1 MMIMRPAEREAST
14 YADLSEVHIEETVQD
29 GDDIERESS
38 TYADIFEVF
47 IEEAVHDWA
56 DTERE
61 SSTYADLS
69 EVLIEESVHDG
80 VETCGAHGGEMDHGK
95 PHERVLIV
103 RLLLLKPKIDDRV
116 YSLTSF

>member
-1 MMIMRPAEREAST
+1 MYIA
-14 YADLSEVHIEETVQD
+14 ETVHD
-29 GDDIERESS
+29 GVE
-38 TYADIFEVF
+38 
-47 IEEAVHDWA
+47 
-56 DTERE
+56 TERE

-69 EVLIEESVHDG
+69 EVFIEESVHDG